1 MRVSKMLGSHVPQ
14 ERLRYIFAT
23 MSQVSLVTGRMTLPK
38 NIPSVSV
45 LMEWSGDTNPFGI
58 KIDKLT

>member
-14 ERLRYIFAT
+14 ERLRCIFAT
-23 MSQVSLVTGRMTLPK
+23 MSQVSLVTGGMTLPK
-38 NIPSVSV
+38 NIPSASV
-45 LMEWSGDTNPFGI
+45 LMEWSGDTDPFGI

>member
-14 ERLRYIFAT
+14 ERLRCIFAK
-23 MSQVSLVTGRMTLPK
+23 MSQVSLVTGGMILLK

-45 LMEWSGDTNPFGI
+45 LMEWSEDNNPFGI
-58 KIDKLT
+58 KNDKLI